1 MPKVAQDLLEEF
13 GRAVEFERSRRGWKL
28 NDVASR
34 ISEMDAG
41 RTGLKTNAPGR
52 SFLSDIEKGKRS
64 ISASTVGKLIHALEM
79 PESWL
84 IRFLDAAPD
93 HADEETPQDHD
104 TEQLI
109 AAAQNSPAAA
119 DLSESLLIAVAYGYA
134 HGSHRELKTAYD
146 GLRAALE
153 SAAELQR
160 RAELPQNT
168 GAQVDAVMR
177 RMVALN
183 REGRLNDAALAVD
196 AALSDMA
203 DEELALIARKSAL
216 LDLGVDQD
224 RRRNDP
230 GAAAKRLYAKLRLEA
245 HPGGLF
251 NALRRL
257 ALEWSERG
265 SDQGISFDAEVAVHL
280 ARSLLDRARGA
291 GERSR
296 AQLQLGY
303 ALRTVGE
310 RDAGPARLHQAVAA
324 HKAALADASRQ
335 KSPQL
340 WAACQHGL
348 GTALVSLGE
357 HEARTATLQRAV
369 AAFRAS
375 LRARTQTGAPR
386 EWAETQNGLGIA
398 LSGLGDR
405 SKDTELLDQ
414 AIAAHDQ
421 ALLELTRDRAPPR
434 WASAQHNRAL
444 ALARL
449 GRHKADAAALDL
461 AALGFA
467 DCLLEWTCDA
477 VPYDWAMTQWN
488 LADLDL
494 AYFDVTRDPAR
505 LVSARATA
513 VAARAVFQTALASH
527 QISRTDDLLA
537 QIAARG

>member
-1 MPKVAQDLLEEF
+1 MSEVFKEF
-13 GRAVEFERSRRGWKL
+13 GYQVRNARTRLGWTLETLSREALANPARKGYVSEIENGKR
-28 NDVASR
+28 R
-34 ISEMDAG
+34 ISS
-41 RTGLKTNAPGR
+41 R
-52 SFLSDIEKGKRS
+52 
-64 ISASTVGKLIHALEM
+64 TVGNLARVLHL
-79 PESWL
+79 PESVT
-84 IRFLDAAPD
+84 APMLRQ
-93 HADEETPQDHD
+93 ASSEEDEITRQDHD

-119 DLSESLLIAVAYGYA
+119 DLSESLLIALAYEYA

-160 RAELPQNT
+160 RAEWPQNT
-168 GAQVDAVMR
+168 GAQVDAVMQ

-203 DEELALIARKSAL
+203 DEEQALIARKSAL

-230 GAAAKRLYAKLRLEA
+230 GAAAKRLYEKLRLEA

-251 NALRRL
+251 DALNGL
-257 ALEWSERG
+257 AWEWSERG
-265 SDQGISFDAEVAVHL
+265 REQGISFDAEVAVHL

-291 GERSR
+291 GERSS
-296 AQLQLGY
+296 AQWQLGY

-335 KSPQL
+335 KSPHF
-340 WAACQHGL
+340 WAKCQYGL
-348 GTALVSLGE
+348 GNALVSLGE
-357 HEARTATLQRAV
+357 REARTATLQRAI

-375 LRARTQTGAPR
+375 LEAWAQTGAPL

-421 ALLELTRDRAPPR
+421 ALLELSRDCAPLR
-434 WASAQHNRAL
+434 WAAAQHNRAL

-477 VPYDWAMTQWN
+477 VPYSWAMTQWN